1 MQNWLHELVLQ
12 PYILQMELQAT
23 REKKTPLKA

>member
-1 MQNWLHELVLQ
+1 MQNWLHVLQ